1 MVLLPYTAAGFRLS
15 AAMPARVNPS
25 ASRNRLAAPVIF
37 VANILWLVAA
47 FSSCTPAEAYYR
59 CPDGSDGLTKELY
72 EAGDP
77 SKYADVTCIPSKEF
91 SGYKGDI
98 TLDRGFK
105 RLLSIEYA
113 AFSLVKGTIT
123 FTGSFPKLKV
133 IGSHAFRMSN
143 SRAYSKVEIVDA
155 PLTLIDGSAFYYFK
169 GSLTITG
176 NFPGLVVGSRAFFYA
191 GDATATVSV
200 CSAKTVESDAFNGY
214 KGSRDACNP
223 TTRTTTTALTT
234 TISSTSTSAKPTT
247 GGVTTTVTTTVAPT
261 ISTTVGAP
269 PASKRNAGKAKAW
282 VVALILVLIVLVGA
296 IIFFVVW
303 RRKKQATDDDTHHAY
318 ADGTTLVNENE
329 VYDIDDSARTRTP
342 PSAPALADT
351 TEA

>member
-1 MVLLPYTAAGFRLS
+1 MPGRAS
-15 AAMPARVNPS
+15 AAMPARTNSS
-25 ASRNRLAAPVIF
+25 ASRNRVAALVVF

-47 FSSCTPAEAYYR
+47 FSLCTAEAR
-59 CPDGSDGLTKELY
+59 CPDGSNGLTKELY

-113 AFSLVKGTIT
+113 ALSLVKGMIT

-133 IGSHAFRMSN
+133 IGSLAFRMSN

-155 PLTLIDGSAFYYFK
+155 PLVLVDGSAFYYFK

-176 NFPGLVVGSRAFFYA
+176 NFPPGLVVGSRAFFYA
-191 GDATATVSV
+191 GDASATVSV
-200 CSAKTVESDAFNGY
+200 CSAKTVESDAFIGY
-214 KGSRDACNP
+214 KGSRGACNP
-223 TTRTTTTALTT
+223 TTRTTTALTT
-234 TISSTSTSAKPTT
+234 TLATSTTTLLATATTSLTTTTTITT
-247 GGVTTTVTTTVAPT
+247 GATTTVAPA
-261 ISTTVGAP
+261 ISTAVGAP
-269 PASKRNAGKAKAW
+269 PASKSNAGKVKAW
-282 VVALILVLIVLVGA
+282 VVALILVLIVLAGA
-296 IIFFVVW
+296 AILFVVW
-303 RRKKQATDDDTHHAY
+303 RRKKRPTDDDTHAHA
-318 ADGTTLVNENE
+318 DDKTLVNENE
-329 VYDIDDSARTRTP
+329 VYDMDDSARAP
-342 PSAPALADT
+342 PSAPAQTDA